1 MTTTT
6 MRVTGIDAT
15 YYMTKDLDR
24 ATKFYSDLLG
34 VEPTM
39 HAPNFLSE
47 WTFPNGES
55 FGLYMPPGD
64 EAFSPSSGVMFAVG
78 DVPAYVA
85 AAKARGV
92 KFSGEEPVMD
102 TPVCHM
108 AFGTDEDGNGF
119 VLHRRK

>member
-15 YYMTKDLDR
+15 YYTTKDLDR
-24 ATKFYSDLLG
+24 ATKFYTGLLG
-34 VEPTM
+34 TEPTM
-39 HAPNFLSE
+39 HAPNFVSE

-55 FGLYMPPGD
+55 FGLYMLQAD
-64 EAFSPSSGVMFAVG
+64 EPFSASSGVMFAVD

-92 KFSGEEPVMD
+92 AFSGEGAVTD

-108 AFGTDEDGNGF
+108 AFGSDEEGNGF
-119 VLHRRK
+119 ILHRRK